1 MRRLN
6 PYLFVCLVSIVL
18 MFSSCA
24 TMING
29 IRQKVE
35 LYSTPDSASVFLNG
49 EDINMVTPCV
59 VKVKRRQQ
67 PGFYNSR
74 NEHRFVLKKKGY
86 KDLEVTIKAKINPMI
101 STNVGLIAPGLLV
114 DPLNW
119 SKDFDQPGELFVS
132 SLVLVPAGAL
142 VDFATGATLKYDK
155 RIFAQMEPIS
165 GKSENFILLKQP
177 SEVIS
182 GGGLA
187 LCIGNSDYKY
197 AGSLDNPVNDAN
209 DMAAILQKIGYH
221 VKLYNDL
228 DQDEMRR
235 AIDEFGN
242 ELKNYHV
249 GLFFFAGHGI
259 QAKGNNYLIPVDAN
273 IGSESEVEYTCV
285 NAGRVLGRMESAGT
299 ITNIII
305 LDACRNNPFE
315 RSWTRST
322 VGRGLAVMD
331 APVGS
336 LIGFATSPGKTA
348 SDGYG
353 RNGLYTGA
361 ILNHIQEPGLT
372 IIELLQKVRRT
383 VRETSDGEQVPWES
397 TSLEGNYYFIKE

>member
-1 MRRLN
+1 
-6 PYLFVCLVSIVL
+6 
-18 MFSSCA
+18 
-24 TMING
+24 
-29 IRQKVE
+29 
-35 LYSTPDSASVFLNG
+35 
-49 EDINMVTPCV
+49 MVTPCV

-67 PGFYNSR
+67 PGFNNSR
-74 NEHRFVLKKKGY
+74 NEHRFVLKKEGY
-86 KDLEVTIKAKINPMI
+86 KDFEVAIKAKINPMI

-119 SKDFDQPGELFVS
+119 SEDFDQPGELFVS